1 MPTYDYKCKDCGH
14 EFEEFQSISAA
25 PLTECP
31 VCNGT
36 IQRVISGGT
45 GLIFKGSGF
54 YITDYPNKNEGQG
67 GNSSAESPDSK
78 TSTDSKKTTE
88 SKSDSKPAKT
98 DKSAGKKAKSDSSK
112 ESS

>member
-14 EFEEFQSISAA
+14 AFEEFQSISAE
-25 PLTECP
+25 PLTDCP

-36 IQRVISGGT
+36 VQRVISGGT

-54 YITDYPNKNEGQG
+54 YITDYPNKNEDKNG
-67 GNSSAESPDSK
+67 SAK
-78 TSTDSKKTTE
+78 NGTSDSKKSSETKSE
-88 SKSDSKPAKT
+88 SKSDKKEKT
-98 DKSAGKKAKSDSSK
+98 EKKSTSDNSSK